1 MLVLVNLDRSGSSEV
16 YRDLGWPDTE
26 TRRMRAELADGDHP
40 GAAGAQAFATAGR
53 RNHRIG
59 GGVTGWR
66 LSPRTLHGFITQRP
80 SATSGQAAERTRRH
94 VNATIMYAQILG
106 LVLGICNRNPH
117 RIPILPVRAAFSRFL
132 PRSPF
137 RT

>member
-1 MLVLVNLDRSGSSEV
+1 MNLDRSGSSKV

-26 TRRMRAELADGDHP
+26 TRQMRAELAGGDHP

-80 SATSGQAAERTRRH
+80 SATSGQAAERTRGH

-106 LVLGICNRNPH
+106 LAWECVIGGVSPH
-117 RIPILPVRAAFSRFL
+117 PHFVQLTKTNGLSR
-132 PRSPF
+132 
-137 RT
+137 